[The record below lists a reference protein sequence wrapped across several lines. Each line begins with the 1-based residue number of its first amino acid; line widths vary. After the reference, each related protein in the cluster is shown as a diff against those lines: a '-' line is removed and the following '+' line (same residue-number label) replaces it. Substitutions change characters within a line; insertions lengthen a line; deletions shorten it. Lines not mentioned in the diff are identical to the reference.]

1 MCFSITLASRPIIT
15 HFYIFYPLDKKLS
28 TLVKESTVIDVS
40 LLWKNVL
47 NEIKPQVSQGNFIA
61 LFKNTSI
68 VSLDENVVTIA
79 APSIMVIDL
88 LQKRFSEVIK
98 IALDKQ
104 AGRSLSLAF
113 VPKMTDSQTEANKGS
128 PLTKADAGPLFS
140 ENQATT
146 RLTIGHLPRVR
157 ADYTFEN
164 FAVSGSNQLA
174 FVSASR
180 VAQHVGISYN
190 PFFIYGPV
198 GVGKTHLMHA
208 IANHVYQKRP
218 EQKII
223 YITSE
228 EFTNEVVEAIRHNDT
243 AQMKKRFRS
252 AYLLLID
259 DIQFIEGKE
268 RVQEELFHTFN
279 ILIDSGSQI
288 ALSSDRPPHDIKK
301 LEKRLSSR
309 FAGGLTVD
317 IGPPDFELKTAILL
331 IKAKKYGHELSIDV
345 AKAIA
350 QKAEDTRSLEGLLL
364 RVITEATTRQIPI
377 TEALAKQ
384 AAGEKPKTTHV
395 HAEDVVESVCNYY
408 RIKPTQ
414 IKGPKRDAP
423 IVRARQIAMYLLKNE
438 LGLTLVEIGNAL
450 GGRDH
455 TTVMYGVEKIG
466 ILRTTNSGIDNE
478 IRGITRFFR
487 G

>member
-1 MCFSITLASRPIIT
+1 MVDL
-15 HFYIFYPLDKKLS
+15 PL
-28 TLVKESTVIDVS
+28 V
-40 LLWKNVL
+40 WKNVL
-47 NEIKPQVSQGNFIA
+47 ADIKPQVSEGKFIA
-61 LFKNTSI
+61 LLKNTSLI
-68 VSLDENVVTIA
+68 SLEQNTATIA
-79 APSIMVIDL
+79 APSVMVIDL
-88 LQKRFSEVIK
+88 LQKRFYGQIK
-98 IALDKQ
+98 TALDKQ
-104 AGRSLSLAF
+104 VGENISLTF
-113 VPKMTDSQTEANKGS
+113 VPKMYTPQAETKKDA
-128 PLTKADAGPLFS
+128 PLAGADTGPLFS
-140 ENQATT
+140 SNQTAQP
-146 RLTIGHLPRVR
+146 LTIGHLPRVR
-157 ADYTFEN
+157 SDYTFKN
-164 FAVSGSNQLA
+164 FAVSSSNQLA
-174 FVSASR
+174 FVSANR
-180 VAQHVGISYN
+180 VAQHIGISYN

-208 IANHVYQKRP
+208 VANHVYQKRP

-243 AQMKKRFRS
+243 ARMKKRFRS

-279 ILIDSGSQI
+279 ILIDNGSQI
-288 ALSSDRPPHDIKK
+288 ALSSDRPPHEIKK

-317 IGPPDFELKTAILL
+317 IGPPDFELMTAILL
-331 IKAKKYGHELSIDV
+331 IKAKKYGHELSIEV
-345 AKAIA
+345 AKIIA
-350 QKAEDTRSLEGLLL
+350 EKARDTRSLEGLLL
-364 RVITEATTRQIPI
+364 RVITEVTTRQVPI
-377 TEALAKQ
+377 TEGLVKHII
-384 AAGEKPKTTHV
+384 GESKPKILHI
-395 HAEDVVESVCNYY
+395 HAEDVIESVCNYY

-438 LGLTLVEIGNAL
+438 LGLTLVEIGNVL

-455 TTVMYGVEKIG
+455 TTIMYGVEKIG
-466 ILRTTNSGIDNE
+466 ILRRTNSDVDGE
-478 IRGITRFFR
+478 ITGITQVFR